1 MRRATPFALLLT
13 FLAVLALAA
22 CSSGSDSGDGGGGG
36 GADPTA
42 GLDAVPDSDYE
53 DLTGEAQVTID
64 ARDNTFEPQYVT
76 VSPGTKVE
84 FDNVGRNPHN
94 AIPVVKGAFDDV
106 PTDELQPGDAVV
118 RVFDEPGEYPYYC
131 SLHGTKNKGMTGRIR
146 VADQ

>member
-1 MRRATPFALLLT
+1 MRVLKSLLVALSVLLVVGLT
-13 FLAVLALAA
+13 A
-22 CSSGSDSGDGGGGG
+22 CGSGSSDDATNGGGD
-36 GADPTA
+36 DPTA

-53 DLTGEAQVTID
+53 DLTGRADVTID

-94 AIPVVKGAFDDV
+94 AIAVVDGAFEDV
-106 PTDELQPGDAVV
+106 PTDELQPGDVAV
-118 RVFDEPGEYPYYC
+118 RVFDEPGDYPYYC
-131 SLHGTKNKGMTGRIR
+131 SLHGTKNKGMTGRVR